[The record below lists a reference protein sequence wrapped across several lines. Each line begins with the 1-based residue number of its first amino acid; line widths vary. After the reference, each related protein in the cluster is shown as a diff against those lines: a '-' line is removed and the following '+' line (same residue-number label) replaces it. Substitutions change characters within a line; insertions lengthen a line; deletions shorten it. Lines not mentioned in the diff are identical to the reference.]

1 MEALN
6 DIKNNLDTY
15 YIIDSMDK
23 QTISPRNNDIKIN
36 NYTSDT
42 NKRISITIE
51 GQNQNDNT
59 TPITN
64 ILTPNHLPKLNNCA
78 SNELLYKDFHS
89 FKTTGTTDVTYQMI
103 SDILKYTYNFE
114 ESITSTA
121 LDILGLYLKGQKIL
135 YTESKTL
142 CEKRL
147 HTLMLPAICISAISI
162 VLSLLLTEYQI
173 SSIVLSLLSV
183 INSIILSLVTYLKLD
198 AKAEAHKI
206 SAYKYQ
212 KLESLCEFKSG
223 RILIF
228 KDIDDVANILTEI
241 ETKVMEIK
249 ESNQFI
255 LPEHIRHSY
264 PVIYTTNVFSLVK
277 KIQNKEI
284 ILINNLK
291 LVIKKILEKS
301 KEKYTL
307 ENIISINANN
317 ENKIA
322 TLSADLEQLE
332 KDKNKAFTDVISFR
346 EKYLEIDKI
355 FNDEMNKQMI
365 IIKNDN
371 CCCSWLKS

>member
-1 MEALN
+1 
-6 DIKNNLDTY
+6 
-15 YIIDSMDK
+15 MDK
-23 QTISPRNNDIKIN
+23 QTISPRNNDVKIN

-42 NKRISITIE
+42 NKRISITIQD
-51 GQNQNDNT
+51 QNKNDIIS
-59 TPITN
+59 PVTN
-64 ILTPNHLPKLNNCA
+64 ILTPNSLSKLNNYA

-89 FKTTGTTDVTYQMI
+89 FRTTGTTEVTYQMI
-103 SDILKYTYNFE
+103 SDILKNTYNFE

-162 VLSLLLTEYQI
+162 VLSLLLREYQI
-173 SSIVLSLLSV
+173 SSIVLSILSV

-223 RILIF
+223 RVLIF
-228 KDIDDVANILTEI
+228 KDIDDIANILTEI

-255 LPEHIRHSY
+255 LPEYIRHSY
-264 PVIYTTNVFSLVK
+264 PIIYSTNVFSLVK

-307 ENIISINANN
+307 ENTININ
-317 ENKIA
+317 ENRIA
-322 TLSADLEQLE
+322 ILSADLEQFE

-355 FNDEMNKQMI
+355 FNDEMNKQMLV
-365 IIKNDN
+365 IKNNN
-371 CCCSWLKS
+371 CCCGWLKS

>member
-1 MEALN
+1 
-6 DIKNNLDTY
+6 
-15 YIIDSMDK
+15 MDK
-23 QTISPRNNDIKIN
+23 QTISPLNDIKIN
-36 NYTSDT
+36 NYISDT
-42 NKRISITIE
+42 NNKQIAIQDQNKNDIIS
-51 GQNQNDNT
+51 
-59 TPITN
+59 PVTN
-64 ILTPNHLPKLNNCA
+64 ILTSNSLSNFDNYT

-89 FKTTGTTDVTYQMI
+89 FRTTGTTEVTYQMI
-103 SDILKYTYNFE
+103 SDILKNTYNFE

-162 VLSLLLTEYQI
+162 VLSLLLREYQI
-173 SSIVLSLLSV
+173 SSIVLSILSV

-223 RILIF
+223 RVLIF
-228 KDIDDVANILTEI
+228 KDIDDIANILTEI

-255 LPEHIRHSY
+255 LPEYIRHSY
-264 PVIYTTNVFSLVK
+264 PIIYSTNVFSLVK

-301 KEKYTL
+301 KEKYAL
-307 ENIISINANN
+307 ENTININN
-317 ENKIA
+317 ENRIA
-322 TLSADLEQLE
+322 ILSAELEQFE

-355 FNDEMNKQMI
+355 FNDEMNKQMLV
-365 IIKNDN
+365 IKSDN
-371 CCCSWLKS
+371 CCCGWLKS

>member
-1 MEALN
+1 
-6 DIKNNLDTY
+6 
-15 YIIDSMDK
+15 MDK
-23 QTISPRNNDIKIN
+23 QTISPLNDIKIN
-36 NYTSDT
+36 NYISNT
-42 NKRISITIE
+42 NNKQIAIQDQNKNDIIS
-51 GQNQNDNT
+51 
-59 TPITN
+59 PVTN
-64 ILTPNHLPKLNNCA
+64 ILTSNSLSNFDNYT

-89 FKTTGTTDVTYQMI
+89 FRTTGTTEVTYQMI
-103 SDILKYTYNFE
+103 SDILKNTYNFE

-162 VLSLLLTEYQI
+162 VLSLLLREYQI
-173 SSIVLSLLSV
+173 SSIVLSILSV

-223 RILIF
+223 RVLIF
-228 KDIDDVANILTEI
+228 KDIDDIANILTEI

-255 LPEHIRHSY
+255 LPEYIRHSY
-264 PVIYTTNVFSLVK
+264 PIIYSTNVFSLVK

-301 KEKYTL
+301 KEKYAL
-307 ENIISINANN
+307 ENTININN
-317 ENKIA
+317 ENRIA
-322 TLSADLEQLE
+322 ILSAELEQSE

-355 FNDEMNKQMI
+355 FNDEMNKQMLV
-365 IIKNDN
+365 IKSDN
-371 CCCSWLKS
+371 CCCGWLKS

>member
-1 MEALN
+1 LEVLH
-6 DIKNNLDTY
+6 DIKINLDTY

-23 QTISPRNNDIKIN
+23 QTISPRNNDVKIN

-42 NKRISITIE
+42 NKRISITIQD
-51 GQNQNDNT
+51 QNKNDIIS
-59 TPITN
+59 PVTN
-64 ILTPNHLPKLNNCA
+64 ILTPNSLSKLNNYA

-89 FKTTGTTDVTYQMI
+89 FRTTGTTEVTYQMI
-103 SDILKYTYNFE
+103 SDILKNTYNFE

-162 VLSLLLTEYQI
+162 VLSLLLREYQI
-173 SSIVLSLLSV
+173 SSIVLSILSV

-223 RILIF
+223 RVLIF
-228 KDIDDVANILTEI
+228 KDIDDIANILTEI

-255 LPEHIRHSY
+255 LPEYIRHSY
-264 PVIYTTNVFSLVK
+264 PIIYSTNVFSLVK

-307 ENIISINANN
+307 ENTININ
-317 ENKIA
+317 ENRIA
-322 TLSADLEQLE
+322 ILSADLEQFE

-355 FNDEMNKQMI
+355 FNDEMNKQMLV
-365 IIKNDN
+365 IKNNN
-371 CCCSWLKS
+371 CCCGWLKS

>member
-365 IIKNDN
+365 IIKKDN